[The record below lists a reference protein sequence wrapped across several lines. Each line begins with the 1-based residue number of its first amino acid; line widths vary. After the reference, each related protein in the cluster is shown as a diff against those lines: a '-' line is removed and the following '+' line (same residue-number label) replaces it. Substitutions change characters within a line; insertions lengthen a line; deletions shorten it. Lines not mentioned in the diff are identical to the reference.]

1 MRSRSTTQAALQ
13 VVNQV
18 LPAINQ
24 NFYSKILLMD
34 LSKAFDCVLHKMLLI
49 KLHRYGIKNDTL
61 RLIQSYLTNRKQRVQ
76 ILSTLSDY
84 TDVRVGVP
92 QGSVLGP
99 LLYIIFANDLTNI
112 IHNVNIT
119 TYADD
124 IALFSTSNSLNE
136 LIDKFNPNVNIVQ
149 NCHFLTLSP

>member
-1 MRSRSTTQAALQ
+1 M
-13 VVNQV
+13 
-18 LPAINQ
+18 
-24 NFYSKILLMD
+24 
-34 LSKAFDCVLHKMLLI
+34 
-49 KLHRYGIKNDTL
+49 
-61 RLIQSYLTNRKQRVQ
+61 
-76 ILSTLSDY
+76 STLSAY

-136 LIDKFNPNVNIVQ
+136 LIDKFNHNLNIVQ
-149 NCHFLTLSP
+149 NWSLFNFLPVNYGKCHAVLISNRHIANIPTLSIGDYSIPIKQTTNYLGIHIDSRLTFKTHLDFVELRL